1 MLSRKIIIG
10 FVIALVVLAVAAA
23 IFFFLGANKSEKKK
37 KKKKNKSAVQK
48 VMTKELRNFANAK
61 LTEDQRARARAIIK
75 QHAPSYLEAKYTIET
90 LLPKGQMTALRKGM
104 KAGKANGLTGAELD
118 VAGLAATNLTEEEK
132 ARFIDARDRRNS
144 ILTTIH
150 SEIEDLL
157 SQEQKTAM
165 SLADEGDTGD
175 RKKKKKK

>member
-1 MLSRKIIIG
+1 MS
-10 FVIALVVLAVAAA
+10 
-23 IFFFLGANKSEKKK
+23 
-37 KKKKNKSAVQK
+37 
-48 VMTKELRNFANAK
+48 KELRKFANAK
-61 LTEDQRARARAIIK
+61 LTEDQRASAKAIIK

-90 LLPKGQMTALRKGM
+90 LLPKGQAAALKKGM

-144 ILTTIH
+144 ISTTIH

-165 SLADEGDTGD
+165 SLAAEIPRLQKGLPKRPAPHVAVFVCPLVGRGRPVTW
-175 RKKKKKK
+175 